1 MYYFVFDRY
10 YTLQFITWIKFIYL
24 YMKLYFIYTK
34 SIVCFHMLME
44 YFKIWA
50 MWLKENIW
58 VLEADVLENTLFDY
72 NRR

>member
-1 MYYFVFDRY
+1 MNFIIKAKSQLHKLTVMYYFVFDRY

-44 YFKIWA
+44 YFKI
-50 MWLKENIW
+50 
-58 VLEADVLENTLFDY
+58 
-72 NRR
+72 